1 MIKIKYTL
9 LLFAGLVC
17 YFSTGQ
23 TRIDGKIIASEDLE
37 GIHILNKTALK
48 YAITQEDG
56 SFTIIV
62 RLVDT
67 LVISGLKYQLKE
79 VVVTKQMIDERY
91 IEVELQ
97 EKVTVLQE
105 VIVGEILTGSLA
117 SDVENTDA
125 ETDINFYDLG
135 IPGFTGTP
143 LTQTER
149 RLFDADAGNT
159 FSLSGGPFGGGAGV
173 NLHKLL
179 NLISGRTKRLKRN
192 VRLEDNQQ
200 CINYYKVEYSTDI
213 FKHNALSPIYHN
225 EFFQFC
231 EDDPTITELC
241 KENNSIKIIEFIKA
255 KLKIY
260 KNNLKITAED

>member
-9 LLFAGLVC
+9 LALAILVSGLC
-17 YFSTGQ
+17 SGQ
-23 TRIDGKIIASEDLE
+23 TLIEGQIIASEDLE
-37 GIHILNKTALK
+37 GIHILNKSALK

-56 SFTIIV
+56 SFTILA

-67 LVISGLKYQLKE
+67 LVISGLKYQLKQ
-79 VVVTKQMIDERY
+79 VVVSKQMIDDRY
-91 IEVELQ
+91 LEVELE

-105 VIVGEILTGSLA
+105 VIVGEILTGSLS
-117 SDVENTDA
+117 SDVENSDA
-125 ETDINFYDLG
+125 ETDIDFYDLG

-149 RLFDADAGNT
+149 RLFDADAGKT
-159 FSLSGGPFGGGAGV
+159 FSINGGPFGGGAGV

-179 NLISGRTKRLKRN
+179 NLISGRTKKLKRN
-192 VRLEDNQQ
+192 VRLEDNQE
-200 CINYYKVEYSTDI
+200 CINYYKAEYGDDI
-213 FKHNALSPIYHN
+213 FESNSLDEKHHN

-231 EDDPTITELC
+231 EDDFRITALC
-241 KENNSIKIIEFIKA
+241 KENNSIKILEFIKA

-260 KNNLKITAED
+260 KNNLKIGAED